1 MNMNAN
7 VAADG
12 RLGLRWQSAAA
23 TPLFGSRSPSESG
36 VALRFPPQS
45 IFPPRSGMPA
55 ATTHSRVSASVALL
69 AFALCSGLVIANTG
83 HAALVAYEAFDYPK
97 DGDNGGI
104 GYATPWPAN
113 TNQPQLHGFRYTDA
127 QGNVLVPSGKRAFIV
142 GSGSSGHSMPKVR
155 GLIAVATPKKQAYL
169 GWRLLGS
176 DPTNIAFNVYRST
189 DGGKEIKLT
198 PEPIRASTDFL
209 DTTVSLNKSN
219 RWLIKTVVN
228 GEETGAVNSTAL
240 PAKPKP
246 QPYQSLNL
254 KSNYVFS
261 KVGIA
266 DLDGDGNLDFVIK
279 QPQQVSDPGVWKPSV
294 DTFKIEA
301 YRHDGKLLWRRDLGV
316 NIEQGVWWSPMIVAD
331 FDGDGKAEVAL
342 KTAPTDVDYRGMNG
356 RVLTGPEYLSVLDGL
371 TGQEISRVDWPAR
384 GDVAEWG
391 DKVGNRASRHLIG
404 LAKLDGKR
412 TSVLAMRGTYTKML
426 VDAYNLVGGKL
437 ETVWKWNGDN
447 ESPQVRGQG
456 MHGVHAADLDG
467 DGREEIVMGA
477 AVIDDNGKALWN
489 LNMGH
494 PDVCYVTDVIPSNPG
509 LEIAYG
515 FETAQEKNGF
525 CVVDAK
531 SGKIIWGCD
540 HMTTHVHS
548 QGLLAD
554 IDPTNPGMEFYGG
567 EKFLKDRWLYS
578 ATDGK
583 LLSRE
588 DFGSLAP
595 NPIYWDDSYV
605 KPYLTREGD
614 IVKYKGGKLGKIEG
628 KVIAIADIL
637 GDWRE
642 EIITSVPGELRIYTT
657 TIPAT
662 RRNAWLMED
671 PIYRNDVS
679 HVSMGYLYPPQLTKP
694 LTAETKP

>member
-1 MNMNAN
+1 MKSTIALTLAVSVLAGN
-7 VAADG
+7 
-12 RLGLRWQSAAA
+12 LLAAA
-23 TPLFGSRSPSESG
+23 APKSDRAI
-36 VALRFPPQS
+36 VA
-45 IFPPRSGMPA
+45 
-55 ATTHSRVSASVALL
+55 
-69 AFALCSGLVIANTG
+69 IA
-83 HAALVAYEAFDYPK
+83 K
-97 DGDNGGI
+97 D
-104 GYATPWPAN
+104 
-113 TNQPQLHGFRYTDA
+113 
-127 QGNVLVPSGKRAFIV
+127 
-142 GSGSSGHSMPKVR
+142 
-155 GLIAVATPKKQAYL
+155 KKQVYL
-169 GWRLLGS
+169 GWRLLGT
-176 DPTNIAFNVYRST
+176 DPADIAFNVYRAA
-189 DGGKEIKLT
+189 DGGVATKLNA
-198 PEPIRASTDFL
+198 EPIRASTDFL
-209 DTTVSLNKSN
+209 DNTVSLARTNVWWVKPV
-219 RWLIKTVVN
+219 L
-228 GEETGAVNSTAL
+228 GGAEDERGALRIVL
-240 PAKPKP
+240 PAKSKP
-246 QPYQSLNL
+246 QPYQVITL

-266 DLDGDGNLDFVIK
+266 DLDGDGKLDFVIK

-294 DTFKIEA
+294 ESFKLEA
-301 YRHDGKLLWRRDLGV
+301 YRHDGALLWRRDLGV
-316 NIEQGVWWSPMIVAD
+316 NIEQGVWWSPLIVAD

-342 KTAPTDVDYRGMNG
+342 KTAPTDVDYRNKVG
-356 RVLTGPEYLSVLDGL
+356 RVLTGPEWLSVLDGL
-371 TGQEISRVDWPAR
+371 TGQEIARVDWPAR
-384 GDVAEWG
+384 GDIADWG

-404 LAKLDGKR
+404 MAKLDGKR
-412 TSVLAMRGTYTKML
+412 ASLLALRGTYTKML
-426 VDAYNLVGGKL
+426 VDAYNLVDGKL
-437 ETVWKWNGDN
+437 EKVWSWNGD
-447 ESPQVRGQG
+447 EETPKVRGQG
-456 MHGVHAADLDG
+456 MHGMHAADVDG
-467 DGREEIVMGA
+467 DGREEIILGA

-489 LNMGH
+489 LQMGH
-494 PDVCYVTDVIPSNPG
+494 PDVCYVTDVIPGNPG

-531 SGKIIWGCD
+531 TGKILWGCD

-588 DFGSLAP
+588 DFGTLAP

-605 KPYLTREGD
+605 KPYLTKDGN
-614 IVKYKGGKLGKIEG
+614 IVKYKGAKLGKIEG

-662 RRNAWLMED
+662 RRHVWLMED

-679 HVSMGYLYPPQLTKP
+679 HVSMGYLYPPQLTTP

>member
-1 MNMNAN
+1 MKTNL
-7 VAADG
+7 VAAAQTKLSFVCRRRAAWG
-12 RLGLRWQSAAA
+12 LAAILIGLIEPRLAHAWTYVLTNGNSTA
-23 TPLFGSRSPSESG
+23 TIQVDSP
-36 VALRFPPQS
+36 A
-45 IFPPRSGMPA
+45 GM
-55 ATTHSRVSASVALL
+55 
-69 AFALCSGLVIANTG
+69 
-83 HAALVAYEAFDYPK
+83 
-97 DGDNGGI
+97 
-104 GYATPWPAN
+104 
-113 TNQPQLHGFRYTDA
+113 TNWMLDDTPQLKQQWFWYRQSPETRDR
-127 QGNVLVPSGKRAFIV
+127 S
-142 GSGSSGHSMPKVR
+142 
-155 GLIAVATPKKQAYL
+155 LIAVVTPKKQVYL
-169 GWRLLGS
+169 GWRLLSS
-176 DPTNIAFNVYRST
+176 DPKGVAFNVYRST
-189 DGGKEIKLT
+189 DRGPLAKLNT
-198 PEPIRASTDFL
+198 EPIRASTDFV
-209 DTTVSLNKSN
+209 DKTVSLAKSN
-219 RWLIKTVVN
+219 YWQVKVVIE
-228 GEETGAVNSTAL
+228 GVELSGGTGIGL
-240 PAKPKP
+240 LAKSKP
-246 QPYQSLNL
+246 LPYQAITL
-254 KSNYVFS
+254 KSDYVFS

-266 DLDGDGNLDFVIK
+266 DLDGDGKLDFVIK
-279 QPQQVSDPGVWKPSV
+279 QPQQVTDPGVWKPSP
-294 DTFKIEA
+294 DSFKVEA
-301 YRHDGKLLWRRDLGV
+301 YRHDGSLLWRRDLGV

-342 KTAPTDVDYRGMNG
+342 KTAPLDVDYRNKVG
-356 RVLTGPEYLSVLDGL
+356 RVLTGPEWLSVLDGL
-371 TGQEISRVDWPAR
+371 TGQEIARVDWPAR
-384 GDVAEWG
+384 GDIAEWG

-404 LAKLDGKR
+404 FAKLDGKR
-412 TSVLAMRGTYTKML
+412 TSVLALRGTYTKML

-437 ETVWKWNGDN
+437 EKVWSWNGD
-447 ESPQVRGQG
+447 EETPKVRGQG
-456 MHGVHAADLDG
+456 MHGMHAADVDG
-467 DGREEIVMGA
+467 DGREEIILGA

-489 LNMGH
+489 LQMGH
-494 PDVCYVTDVIPSNPG
+494 PDVCYVTDVIPDHPG

-531 SGKIIWGCD
+531 TGKILWGCD

-554 IDPTNPGMEFYGG
+554 IDPKNPGLEFYGG

-588 DFGSLAP
+588 DFGTLAP

-605 KPYLTREGD
+605 KPYLTKDGD
-614 IVKYKGGKLGKIEG
+614 IVKYKGVKLGQIEG

-662 RRNAWLMED
+662 RRNVWLMED

-694 LTAETKP
+694 MTAETKP

>member
-1 MNMNAN
+1 MKTIMNNQELSWTA
-7 VAADG
+7 VA
-12 RLGLRWQSAAA
+12 
-23 TPLFGSRSPSESG
+23 E
-36 VALRFPPQS
+36 
-45 IFPPRSGMPA
+45 RSGDTALASHASVQKRRGASLPA
-55 ATTHSRVSASVALL
+55 AVHIAFFTAVFCSISMFQSSAQDFTALP
-69 AFALCSGLVIANTG
+69 V
-83 HAALVAYEAFDYPK
+83 
-97 DGDNGGI
+97 GGK
-104 GYATPWPAN
+104 AK
-113 TNQPQLHGFRYTDA
+113 TNLNSNAEPVYTDGKGDRLYVSG
-127 QGNVLVPSGKRAFIV
+127 QKFGNISEA
-142 GSGSSGHSMPKVR
+142 KVR
-155 GLIAVATPKKQAYL
+155 GLITIATPKKHAYL

-176 DPTNIAFNVYRST
+176 DPTNIAFNVYRAA
-189 DGGKEIKLT
+189 DGGVLAKLN

-209 DTTVSLNKSN
+209 DKTVSLTKSN
-219 RWLIKTVVN
+219 YWQIKTVIN
-228 GEETGAVNSTAL
+228 GEETGAINSTAL
-240 PAKPKP
+240 SAKSQP
-246 QPYQSLNL
+246 QPYTSIALR
-254 KSNYVFS
+254 SNYVFS

-266 DLDGDGNLDFVIK
+266 DLDGDGKLDFILK
-279 QPQQVSDPGVWKPSV
+279 QPQQVSDPGVWKPSE

-342 KTAPTDVDYRGMNG
+342 KTAPMDVDYRGVNG
-356 RVLTGPEYLSVLDGL
+356 RVLTGPEYLSVWDGL
-371 TGQEISRVDWPAR
+371 TGQDIAKVDWPAR
-384 GDVAEWG
+384 GDIAEWG

-404 LAKLDGKR
+404 MAKLDGKR
-412 TSVLAMRGTYTKML
+412 TSLLALRGTYTKML
-426 VDAYNLVGGKL
+426 VDAYNLVDGKL
-437 ETVWKWNGDN
+437 ETVWKWNGDD
-447 ESPQVRGQG
+447 ETPKVRGQG
-456 MHGVHAADLDG
+456 MHGMHAADVDG
-467 DGREEIVMGA
+467 DGREEVVLGA

-489 LNMGH
+489 LQMGH
-494 PDVCYVTDVIPSNPG
+494 PDVCYVTDVIPGNPG

-525 CVVDAK
+525 SVVDAK
-531 SGKIIWGCD
+531 SGKILWGCD

-614 IVKYKGGKLGKIEG
+614 IVKYKGAKLGQIEG

-662 RRNAWLMED
+662 RRNVWLMED